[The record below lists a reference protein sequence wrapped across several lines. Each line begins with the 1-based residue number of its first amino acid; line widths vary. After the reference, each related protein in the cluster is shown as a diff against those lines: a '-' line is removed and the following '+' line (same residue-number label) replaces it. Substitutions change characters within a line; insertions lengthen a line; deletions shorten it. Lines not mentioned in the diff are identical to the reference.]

1 MSSSAACELPSWVTD
16 IATGVSVL
24 NAGYLEKRGH
34 YVTAFRRRLCV
45 LLSTELRYY
54 KEHTGTARGSISLK
68 DIKCVQSMAR
78 RGVFELSVGSGR
90 VFYFAA
96 RSDRDRDRWVAAI
109 NQAQFA
115 PSMLAVLLRQVED
128 MRMAGLVSE
137 ADAAALSTQLLGSES
152 VEALASV
159 AEQIRAKFDAS
170 VAEDGSCP
178 EAPELDEMLARFAE
192 ARDERTLVASLAK
205 LHKAMVS
212 EEATQ
217 AIRQRVIDAA
227 IAQYGNADGR
237 WTAVVQQAYR
247 LLLQAMSTQRPS
259 CEAAAERARSE
270 AQAFARELSES
281 ALFRR
286 GSAALPLGEPAPPL
300 LQPRERST
308 EPGAAQAPPS
318 PALAESDGILSDDT
332 DAEELAAAV
341 AAGHVVRE
349 PTSTNIIGHAS
360 GAPHVE
366 EEEVPAMDDIVSPGT
381 FQAKYELG
389 STLGEGGY
397 SVVHRAVN
405 RSSGKSVA
413 VKLVT
418 KQDMSRRVTVALLRE
433 VRVIARLQHPN
444 IVQLLD
450 FYDEPTHYIIV
461 TELMEGGEL
470 FERIVN
476 TTGMSERRARDVVV
490 ALAQALLYMHERG
503 LVHRD
508 LKPENVLLSDEND
521 TATIKLADFGFARHV
536 PEAGLTTACGTPSY
550 VAPEILRGDSY
561 GVATDCWSLGV
572 IMYILLCGHPPFIDQ
587 KQPMLFRKIKSGM
600 VFFDAAVWASVSEPA
615 KDLIRKLLTV
625 DVRQRATAAEV
636 LSDPWVLSTAG
647 SAALSQTRH
656 WLRTCRRTEGN
667 VLKAGL
673 LQKQGQLVP
682 NWKVRLFE
690 LTRTALSY
698 KDPESKQLC
707 GEILLSDVEETLLM
721 PRRGAFSLRT
731 KQGRALFVECK
742 EESDARQWTRAIHAA
757 KAANDALDL
766 ANDAMAT
773 NAYEAAISLTEDAQR
788 LLTALNAILEST
800 DGTEVARTPAPAA
813 LPGGDLGLEQSSL
826 PHSTAQPPASSPLST
841 HSPSPVS
848 IRSSSS
854 ACSSSSES
862 ISRAAIGPS
871 TSPDHHSSEPASAP
885 PAAAAAAAPEVSQS

>member
-1 MSSSAACELPSWVTD
+1 M
-16 IATGVSVL
+16 L

-54 KEHTGTARGSISLK
+54 KDYAGTARGSISLK

-128 MRMAGLVSE
+128 MRMAGLMSE
-137 ADAAALSTQLLGSES
+137 ADGAALSTQLLGSES
-152 VEALASV
+152 VEALARV

-170 VAEDGSCP
+170 AAEGGSRP
-178 EAPELDEMLARFAE
+178 QAPGLDALLARFAQ
-192 ARDERTLVASLAK
+192 ARDERTLVESLAK

-217 AIRQRVIDAA
+217 AVRQRVIDAA

-259 CEAAAERARSE
+259 SEAAAERARSE

-286 GSAALPLGEPAPPL
+286 GSAALPPGETAAPL
-300 LQPRERST
+300 LAPS
-308 EPGAAQAPPS
+308 EPGAAAAPPG
-318 PALAESDGILSDDT
+318 PAPGKLDGSFSEDT

-349 PTSTNIIGHAS
+349 PTSTNIIGHPG
-360 GAPHVE
+360 GAPHVDE
-366 EEEVPAMDDIVSPGT
+366 EAVPAMDDIVSPGT

-405 RSSGKSVA
+405 KSSGKSVA

-476 TTGMSERRARDVVV
+476 TTGVSERRARDVVV
-490 ALAQALLYMHERG
+490 ALAQALAYMHERG

-508 LKPENVLLSDEND
+508 LKPENVLLSDGND

-550 VAPEILRGDSY
+550 VAPEILRGDTY

-587 KQPMLFRKIKSGM
+587 KQPVLFRKIKSGM
-600 VFFDAAVWASVSEPA
+600 FFFDAAVWAGVSAAA
-615 KDLIRKLLTV
+615 KNLIRKLLTV

-647 SAALSQTRH
+647 SAALSQARH
-656 WLRTCRRTEGN
+656 WLRTCRRTEGH

-742 EESDARQWTRAIHAA
+742 EEGDARQWTRVIHAA
-757 KAANDALDL
+757 KAASDALDL

-788 LLTALNAILEST
+788 LLTALQAIVEPVDDAEGGRS
-800 DGTEVARTPAPAA
+800 PAPGVPLGAEHG
-813 LPGGDLGLEQSSL
+813 LQPGTAMVGTAPPSAGSLLGVRSS
-826 PHSTAQPPASSPLST
+826 
-841 HSPSPVS
+841 SPVS
-848 IRSSSS
+848 SRNSSSS
-854 ACSSSSES
+854 SSSWAA
-862 ISRAAIGPS
+862 SRPCASQGGPTSDADPAGTGQPATAA
-871 TSPDHHSSEPASAP
+871 AVAVVAP
-885 PAAAAAAAPEVSQS
+885 PVSQV